1 MIIADNGIIIRI
13 KAEEISKIGR
23 NTQGVKVMRM
33 KDEESRVVAFT
44 IVPRQED
51 EETATEN
58 SEQTAENNSEAN
70 TVTSSES
77 VENTTSSDTQ
87 TDVE

>member
-58 SEQTAENNSEAN
+58 SEQTAENNSEA
-70 TVTSSES
+70 SSES
-77 VENTTSSDTQ
+77 VENTSSSDTQ